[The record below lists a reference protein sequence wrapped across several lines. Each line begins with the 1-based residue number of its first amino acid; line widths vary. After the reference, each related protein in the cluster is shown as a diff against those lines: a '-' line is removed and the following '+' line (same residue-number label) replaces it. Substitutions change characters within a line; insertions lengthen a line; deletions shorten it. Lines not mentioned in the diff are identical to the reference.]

1 MLQVHRHDRI
11 LELRLSR
18 PPANALDG
26 SLIAALLQAVRSAT
40 ADDARAIL
48 LSGQPGIFSAG
59 LDVPALLRLDRPA
72 MRQVWED
79 FLALMAAL
87 ARSPIPIVCAITG
100 HSPAGGAVIALF
112 CDYRVM
118 ARSPSTEKPYRIG
131 LNEVAVGLVVPEVI
145 ARALARLVG
154 PHRAERLLVEGRMLS
169 AEEALAI
176 GLVDELAD
184 GPALLETAIAWCRR
198 HLALPPQA
206 MSGTRRIA
214 RADLAAIFDLP
225 SMDTEDFLDVW
236 FSGETQAALL
246 ALVKRL
252 SKR

>member
-1 MLQVHRHDRI
+1 MLEVHRHDRI

-26 SLIAALLQAVRSAT
+26 ALIAALLEAVRTAT
-40 ADDARAIL
+40 AEDARAIL
-48 LSGQPGIFSAG
+48 LTGQPGLFSAG
-59 LDVPALLRLDRPA
+59 LDVPALLRLERPA
-72 MRQVWED
+72 MRRVWED

-87 ARSPIPIVCAITG
+87 ARSPIPVACAITG

-118 ARSPSTEKPYRIG
+118 ARSPNPEKPYRIG

-176 GLVDELAD
+176 GLVDELAA
-184 GPALLETAIAWCRR
+184 GEAVVETALAWCRR

-214 RADLAAIFDLP
+214 RADLASIFDQP
-225 SMDTEDFLDVW
+225 GMDTEAFLDVW
-236 FSGETQAALL
+236 FSEETQGTLRALAERL
-246 ALVKRL
+246 GKR
-252 SKR
+252 